1 MPSWIQTCC
10 SACTLARA
18 VSPVAPFRLG
28 RPIDPHRRRGADKGQ
43 DHGLVRLLLFRRL
56 LVRAAALRTSA
67 AAAGGT
73 SVAAISGCR
82 FTFTPAC
89 GMRTFQ
95 RLTAACGAWNDTLF
109 WPGDRRDRPGVF
121 QHQFDLLR
129 LLALVLDQQAMI
141 LIGPAQQPGRLVL
154 DRGADQGRIGQPQA
168 ALHASLRSAG
178 RSSYGP

>member
-10 SACTLARA
+10 SDCTLARA
-18 VSPVAPFRLG
+18 VSPVAPSDLG
-28 RPIDPHRRRGADKGQ
+28 VQSI
-43 DHGLVRLLLFRRL
+43 
-56 LVRAAALRTSA
+56 RTSGAAPTKARMTVSSAFFSAAGFFSSGLFGAAA

-109 WPGDRRDRPGVF
+109 WPGERRDRPGVF
-121 QHQFDLLR
+121 QQQFDLLR
-129 LLALVLDQQAMI
+129 LLALMLDQQAMI
-141 LIGPAQQPGRLVL
+141 FIRAAQQPGGLAL
-154 DRGADQGRIGQPQA
+154 DGRPDHGRIGQAAA
-168 ALHASLRSAG
+168 ALHAILRSAG
-178 RSSYGP
+178 RSSRGP